1 MAKDFSSSPCLPA
14 QYSQSPSTHT
24 SLFRRFKSEDEQEVQ
39 VAWEEFYERY
49 FGLIQ
54 LWAHR
59 LQQRKAKTAHFVSQ
73 EDLAMKAVIAIG
85 QQLRGDFRYDSQ
97 KGQFRGYLY
106 RVVRNI
112 RVNIVRKQFR
122 MEVSDPQGIMLG
134 SIEDHHGIESIDQ
147 LLVDEL
153 LQLFR
158 EALWQEIRAV
168 RSNWRSG
175 HRHAQRTYQ
184 AWWLCRVKEQPWD
197 KIAPRLQVTETTAK
211 KHAQRFHRRLMNR
224 LNHEARL

>member
-1 MAKDFSSSPCLPA
+1 MAKDVSFSPCLSTHV
-14 QYSQSPSTHT
+14 SQSPSTHT
-24 SLFRRFKSEDEQEVQ
+24 SLFRRFKSEDEEEVQ
-39 VAWEEFYERY
+39 VAWEQFYERY
-49 FGLIQ
+49 FSLIE
-54 LWAHR
+54 LWADR
-59 LQQRKAKTAHFVSQ
+59 LQRRKAKTAHFVSK
-73 EDLAMKAVIAIG
+73 EDLAMKVVIAIG

-134 SIEDHHGIESIDQ
+134 SIEDHHGMESIDQ

-153 LQLFR
+153 FHLFR
-158 EALWQEIRAV
+158 EALWQEIRVV
-168 RSNWRSG
+168 RSNWRSA

-184 AWWLCRVKEQPWD
+184 AWWLCRVKEEPWD
-197 KIAPRLQVTETTAK
+197 QIAMRLHVTEATAK
-211 KHAQRFHRRLMNR
+211 KHAQRFHSKLMNR